1 MKLIMANITTQIIR
15 EMGSINDIVHSINE
29 LPDNAAAE
37 WGYVH
42 DELLKATKHI
52 ARAYAAASDIMM
64 RGVKNDNT

>member
-15 EMGSINDIVHSINE
+15 ELESTNDIVHSINE

-52 ARAYAAASDIMM
+52 ARAYAAASDVTL
-64 RGVKNDNT
+64 RGAKK